1 MERDE
6 AHLAHIN
13 AALYL
18 GYESIVYLS
27 VSHMSPPDENVGIVK
42 HLVGKA
48 LIGIVEGGE
57 GDLIAGLG
65 EELTDASVNAVGIY
79 GLDGLLGLFVAE
91 LVPNR
96 DADLSFHS
104 EFPF

>member
-1 MERDE
+1 MV
-6 AHLAHIN
+6 IN
-13 AALYL
+13 PIFDLFGKLIGNL
-18 GYESIVYLS
+18 GMIEVCPPNEDISIV
-27 VSHMSPPDENVGIVK
+27 EK
-42 HLVGKA
+42 LVGKT
-48 LIGIVEGGE
+48 LLRVVEGGE